1 MKDYQ
6 NKLGAFANKL
16 KTEPAPVPLQKVEPI
31 IVAPV
36 NTDPDV
42 QFNTEIP
49 KSLRKRLKAYSN
61 EHDLSLKDMTIT
73 ALKLYLET
81 DAANQEKTTD

>member
-31 IVAPV
+31 VMPEV
-36 NTDPDV
+36 NLDPDV

-49 KSLRKRLKAYSN
+49 KSLRKKLKAHSN
-61 EHDLSLKDMTIT
+61 EHDLSLKDITIN
-73 ALKLYLET
+73 ALKLYLQNHAE
-81 DAANQEKTTD
+81 NQQKTTQ

>member
-16 KTEPAPVPLQKVEPI
+16 KTEPAPLPLQKVEP
-31 IVAPV
+31 VTVYEV
-36 NTDPDV
+36 NNDPDV

-49 KSLRKRLKAYSN
+49 KSLRKQLKNHSN
-61 EHDLSLKDMTIT
+61 EFDLSLKDIT
-73 ALKLYLET
+73 VNALKLYLQTHRE
-81 DAANQEKTTD
+81 NQEKTVT